1 MFLNCS
7 AGKQKFGQDVKA
19 NKAFALFLRKCR
31 CPMLAISNRLL
42 IPVLLLFFLPGCK
55 TKTEETQPVLQNITE
70 SVYAP
75 GVVKSK
81 NQYEVHATVSGLLR
95 QILVDEGSLVKKG
108 DPLFVLSNETSRL
121 NTENA
126 RLAAENAAF
135 GAQDNR
141 LNELKVGIDLARQKM
156 QSDSVLMTRQ
166 RGLWAQQIG
175 SKVDLELKELAY
187 NSSKTAYETAVFR
200 YNELRKQLQFAAAQS
215 QKSLSISKTMEGDYT
230 VRSRTDGRV
239 YNISIDNGEIV
250 TPQLP
255 LAVIGD
261 ASDYYLELQVDEYDI
276 VRMSVGQKIL
286 VSMDSYKGQTF
297 EAAVSKINPIM
308 DERSRTFIVEAT
320 FTQKPEVLYP
330 NLTVEANILI
340 RTKQQALTIP
350 RSYLVQDSFV
360 VLKNNEKRR
369 VQTGLKDYQKIEVLS
384 GLTGTDVIIKPVK

>member
-1 MFLNCS
+1 
-7 AGKQKFGQDVKA
+7 
-19 NKAFALFLRKCR
+19 
-31 CPMLAISNRLL
+31 MLAISNRLL
-42 IPVLLLFFLPGCK
+42 ISVSLLFFLSGCK
-55 TKTEETQPVLQNITE
+55 HKAEQTQPVLENITE

-75 GVVKSK
+75 GVIKSK

-108 DPLFVLSNETSRL
+108 DPLFILSDETSRL

-135 GAQDNR
+135 DAQGNR
-141 LNELKVGIDLARQKM
+141 LNELKVNIDLARQKM

-187 NSSKTAYETAVFR
+187 NSSRTAYETAVFR

-215 QKSLSISKTMEGDYT
+215 QKSLSISKTMQGDYT
-230 VRSRTDGRV
+230 VRSRVDGRV
-239 YNISIDNGEIV
+239 YSISIDNGEIV
-250 TPQLP
+250 TPQIP

-261 ASDYYLELQVDEYDI
+261 AGEYYLELQVDEFDI
-276 VRMSVGQKIL
+276 VRMKTGQKIL
-286 VSMDSYKGQTF
+286 VSMDSYKGKTF
-297 EAAVSKINPIM
+297 EATVSKINPIM
-308 DERSRTFIVEAT
+308 DERSRTFVVEAT
-320 FTQKPEVLYP
+320 FIKKPDVLYP
-330 NLTVEANILI
+330 NLTAEANILI
-340 RTKQQALTIP
+340 QTRQQALTIP

-369 VQTGLKDYQKIEVLS
+369 VQTGLKDYQKIEILS
-384 GLTGTDVIIKPVK
+384 GLTGNDIIVKPVK

>member
-7 AGKQKFGQDVKA
+7 AEKQKFGQDVKSD
-19 NKAFALFLRKCR
+19 KAFALFLRKCR
-31 CPMLAISNRLL
+31 CPMSEISKLFS

-55 TKTEETQPVLQNITE
+55 SKTEETQPALENITE

-108 DPLFVLSNETSRL
+108 APLFILSNETSRL

-141 LNELKVGIDLARQKM
+141 LNELKVSIDLARQKM

-261 ASDYYLELQVDEYDI
+261 ASDYFLELQVDEYDI

-297 EAAVSKINPIM
+297 EATVSKINPIM

-320 FTQKPEVLYP
+320 FTRKPEVLYP

-340 RTKQQALTIP
+340 QTKQQALTIP
-350 RSYLVQDSFV
+350 RAYLVQDSFV
-360 VLKNNEKRR
+360 VLKNKEKRR
-369 VQTGLKDYQKIEVLS
+369 VQTGLKDYQKIEILS
-384 GLTGTDVIIKPVK
+384 GLTGNDIIVKPVK